1 MSFYANKSL
10 SINNTPS
17 FGTLIG
23 DVSDEVKALLNSIYK
38 KNEIESLISSSI
50 SPILSSID
58 SNKLKDDELNSKL
71 NVQQSDITSN
81 TDLIDI
87 SKSLLDNNIKI

>member
-17 FGTLIG
+17 AVTIIG

-50 SPILSSID
+50 SPIQSSI
-58 SNKLKDDELNSKL
+58 NSK
-71 NVQQSDITSN
+71 
-81 TDLIDI
+81 
-87 SKSLLDNNIKI
+87 